1 MLLTRVSNFRTL
13 AQIKNK
19 PMKRLFK
26 IAAAA
31 ALLMTFAS
39 CGGHTK
45 CDAYGGQAKYSD
57 YKAEHNQEI
66 EMIQELTE
74 QTK

>member
-1 MLLTRVSNFRTL
+1 
-13 AQIKNK
+13 
-19 PMKRLFK
+19 MKKLFK
-26 IAAAA
+26 LSAVVLCFLA
-31 ALLMTFAS
+31 MAS

-57 YKAEHNQEI
+57 YKAEQNQKI